1 MSIPLLVSISDHH
14 IFFSCPWYFTF
25 KMENCSWQI
34 NEDNLIVMS
43 VAMWEIMIW
52 AQSSEWFLKLRM
64 GFDLKQ
70 VIIYK
75 VSVHLKLF
83 RYSVFI
89 ETSVYFVFEALLNML
104 ETLIGHDGDIL
115 SFISM
120 LYQHDYPRT
129 WFFWC
134 CAGFTGAIFAKK
146 VLWSQGMLVGID

>member
-1 MSIPLLVSISDHH
+1 
-14 IFFSCPWYFTF
+14 
-25 KMENCSWQI
+25 
-34 NEDNLIVMS
+34 
-43 VAMWEIMIW
+43 MWEIMIW

-129 WFFWC
+129 WFF
-134 CAGFTGAIFAKK
+134 
-146 VLWSQGMLVGID
+146 